1 MILEPKIKSLN
12 FWGEDTK
19 PEEELVFGTTEFF
32 CILLPSG
39 DGVASLGF
47 WNGEELL
54 WLMEYYHA
62 SGNDL
67 VFYALEETGAL
78 DELTKDAWLQFVSQ
92 KTPEC
97 LPWILFRLKE
107 LNLI

>member
-1 MILEPKIKSLN
+1 MLEPKIKGLN
-12 FWGEDTK
+12 FWGDDVS
-19 PEEELVFGTTEFF
+19 PEEELIFGSPEFF
-32 CILLPSG
+32 CTLLPTG

-47 WNGEELL
+47 WDGEELL

-67 VFYALEETGAL
+67 VFYTL
-78 DELTKDAWLQFVSQ
+78 DEDSAVDEASKDAWLQFVSQ

>member
-1 MILEPKIKSLN
+1 
-12 FWGEDTK
+12 
-19 PEEELVFGTTEFF
+19 
-32 CILLPSG
+32 
-39 DGVASLGF
+39 
-47 WNGEELL
+47 
-54 WLMEYYHA
+54 MEYYHA

-67 VFYALEETGAL
+67 VFYTL
-78 DELTKDAWLQFVSQ
+78 DEDSAVDEASKDAWLQFVSQ